1 MTSQL
6 HPARN
11 DEPDAAG
18 PVRPRA
24 DRRPPPTGSHPPPD
38 RPAVTAGGAVV
49 RAGGRGRDE
58 DGKVRDVPTGG
69 DGAAPGR
76 TARLGRVTAAAARL
90 VGRVNRLGPV
100 IRRAPG
106 TAGAVLAL
114 WTIGAATGSLW
125 SGPSEDLLDTIGFG
139 VPAPLWTAATSALWC
154 ANLAGY
160 LATTALLLLFGP
172 VAERE
177 FGTARALGV
186 VAVTHVV
193 GVLAGSGLVQLGSAW
208 SWLSYLN
215 FDLAVGPSPG
225 VVGLAL
231 AVSFRLSPLWRRRVR
246 LLVVLGLLV
255 LALYSGYLEDVHR
268 LCGGVVG
275 LVLGAVAVRGRPA
288 PVPPSREETRVLV
301 ALLLAASALGPVVV
315 LLSPY
320 ADGPLSWF
328 ADLVAVPQPDA
339 ALMAS
344 YCADPELAALCRA
357 LQTQAVYDR
366 LPALVMSVMPA
377 LLLLV
382 LAEGLRRGRRFAW
395 WSALVLNV
403 AMTGLIGWYILTE
416 VLFAEVPPV
425 PVTPIE
431 YGIPLLLPL
440 GIVVVLLAT
449 RRHFPL
455 ATPVRRFWT
464 VTVGGFVGLGAC
476 YVLVGWLARSQFTPR
491 PGFVD
496 LLADLPARFLP
507 PGYLGLVSMPFRPDG
522 LIAAVLIEYTGVVFW
537 LLVLYALLR
546 ATWSAGVEEDAEAAA
561 RARELMVR
569 HGRTSLSYMTTW
581 RGNRYW
587 FTPDGRAVVAYR
599 VVATIALTVG
609 DPIGPSDACRD
620 AVRGF
625 ARFCAHQGWTP
636 CLYSISEELCD
647 EVAPL
652 GWHAVQV
659 AEDTVIP
666 LADLR
671 FTGKKWQDV
680 RTALNKAGKQGITAE
695 WWHFADAPP
704 ALTDQIRSISAEW
717 VADKG
722 LPEMGFTLGGLE
734 ELSGE
739 GVRCLIAVDADRTVH
754 GVTSWLPVYAEGRV
768 VGWTLDFMRRR
779 GSAFTGSMEFL
790 IASAAMTFKEE
801 GAGFVSLSGAPLA
814 RLDRGVRACGLQRVL
829 DVTGQL
835 LEPVYG
841 FRSLFAFKAK
851 FQPVYRPMFM
861 AYPDSAALPR
871 IANAVSRAYLPDM
884 SVRQGVRL
892 ARLVAR
898 RRFGRRLSPR

>member
-1 MTSQL
+1 M
-6 HPARN
+6 AR
-11 DEPDAAG
+11 
-18 PVRPRA
+18 RA
-24 DRRPPPTGSHPPPD
+24 DRL
-38 RPAVTAGGAVV
+38 GA
-49 RAGGRGRDE
+49 
-58 DGKVRDVPTGG
+58 
-69 DGAAPGR
+69 
-76 TARLGRVTAAAARL
+76 
-90 VGRVNRLGPV
+90 V
-100 IRRAPG
+100 IRRAPA
-106 TAGAVLAL
+106 TVGAVLAL
-114 WTIGAATGSLW
+114 WTLGAATGSLW
-125 SGPSEDLLDTIGFG
+125 SGPSDELLDTVGFG
-139 VPAPLWTAATSALWC
+139 VSSPLWTAVTSGLWC

-160 LATTALLLLFGP
+160 LATTVLLLLFGP

-177 FGTARALGV
+177 FGAVRAFALVVVSQVLGV
-186 VAVTHVV
+186 FA
-193 GVLAGSGLVQLGSAW
+193 GVGLVQVGADW

-215 FDLAVGPSPG
+215 YDLAVGPSPG
-225 VVGLAL
+225 IVGLAL
-231 AVSFRLSPLWRRRVR
+231 ALSFKLSPLWRRRVR

-255 LALYSGYLEDVHR
+255 LALYSGYLEDVLR
-268 LCGGVVG
+268 LCGGIVGLVVG
-275 LVLGAVAVRGRPA
+275 LVAVRGRPA
-288 PVPPSREETRVLV
+288 PTPPSREETRVLV

-328 ADLVAVPQPDA
+328 ADVLAVPQPDSA
-339 ALMAS
+339 VVTT
-344 YCADPELAALCRA
+344 YCTDPDLVDLCRA
-357 LQTQAVYDR
+357 LETQAVYDR
-366 LPALVMSVMPA
+366 LPALLMSVMPA

-395 WSALVLNV
+395 WAALVLNV
-403 AMTGLIGWYILTE
+403 AMTGLIGWYVWDAV
-416 VLFAEVPPV
+416 VLDPS
-425 PVTPIE
+425 VTPGVLVE
-431 YGIPLLLPL
+431 YSIPFLLPL
-440 GIVVVLLAT
+440 GIVVVLLTT
-449 RRHFPL
+449 RSHFPL

-464 VTVGGFVGLGAC
+464 VTVGGFVGLGAL
-476 YVLVGWLARSQFTPR
+476 YVLGGWLARDQFVPR
-491 PGFVD
+491 PGLVD
-496 LLADLPARFLP
+496 LVTDLPTRFLP
-507 PGYLGLVSMPFRPDG
+507 PGYLGLTPLPFRPDD
-522 LIAAVLIEYTGVVFW
+522 LVAAVLFEYTGMVFW
-537 LLVLYALLR
+537 LVVLYALLR
-546 ATWSAGVEEDAEAAA
+546 ATWSARDVEDADAAS

-569 HGRTSLSYMTTW
+569 HGGTSMSYMTTW

-609 DPIGPSDACRD
+609 DPIGPPDACRD

-625 ARFCAHQGWTP
+625 AEFCAHEGWTP
-636 CLYSISEELCD
+636 CLYSISEGLRD

-680 RTALNKAGKQGITAE
+680 RTALNKAAKQGVTAE
-695 WWHFADAPP
+695 WWRYADAPP

-722 LPEMGFTLGGLE
+722 LPEMGFTLGGLA

-754 GVTSWLPVYAEGRV
+754 GVTSWLPVYVDGRI

-779 GSAFTGSMEFL
+779 GSAFAGSMEFL
-790 IASAAMTFKEE
+790 IASAAMTLKEE
-801 GAGFVSLSGAPLA
+801 GAGFLSLSGAPLA
-814 RLDRGVRACGLQRVL
+814 RLDRGGRPCGLQRVL
-829 DVTGQL
+829 DFMGQA

-861 AYPDSAALPR
+861 AYPDPAALPR
-871 IANAVSRAYLPDM
+871 IANAVGRAYLPGM
-884 SVRQGVRL
+884 NLRQGMRL
-892 ARLVAR
+892 ARMLAA
-898 RRFGRRLSPR
+898 GRWSR